1 VSGISAITY
10 TFSQVQTAFQTL
22 NDQTDFTGASASVS
36 DSSVLSAVAGANAT
50 AGTHDLVVTQLAK
63 PQRVISAGFA
73 DSTTTLSDTDFS
85 FSVTPTSGGTAV
97 SVSVTAAQSSPE
109 GIVRAING
117 AATGVTAQLV
127 DAGVAAGASRY
138 KILLSGSSGTA
149 NQFSLSIPNPQPTL
163 NGATA
168 VQPMKGAAAT
178 SDLLGFN
185 FTTPLQASADARFSV
200 DGISYTRSS
209 NLVTDALPGV
219 SLSLKSLNTVANPST
234 SIYLSVDTSAVKAN
248 VQALV
253 QSYND
258 AVSML
263 KVVSDPKSTVD
274 TYGAT
279 MVNDSMVSNMRNQL
293 RDLFMTDSSTPGAK
307 AKSLRDLGISIDMT
321 GVMTLDNTKLDSA
334 LQNNFSDV
342 VTMMTGNMNGLGQYS
357 TAPAGV
363 AGEANRKLSKLLSVS
378 GTLKTATNNTNTQTT
393 SYKEDLTKLQTRMDA
408 LLTRYQK
415 QFASMDSMV
424 GQATSTKASLKST
437 FNNMNGNN
445 NN

>member
-1 VSGISAITY
+1 VIDGAIKNAKVCLDKNLSGICDTGEPSGTTDASGKTTLTVDSADVGKYPIVAIIGTNAIDADTGPVLTPY
-10 TFSQVQTAFQTL
+10 TLRAPADQTAV
-22 NDQTDFTGASASVS
+22 VS
-36 DSSVLSAVAGANAT
+36 
-50 AGTHDLVVTQLAK
+50 
-63 PQRVISAGFA
+63 PY
-73 DSTTTLSDTDFS
+73 
-85 FSVTPTSGGTAV
+85 TS
-97 SVSVTAAQSSPE
+97 
-109 GIVRAING
+109 
-117 AATGVTAQLV
+117 
-127 DAGVAAGASRY
+127 
-138 KILLSGSSGTA
+138 
-149 NQFSLSIPNPQPTL
+149 
-163 NGATA
+163 
-168 VQPMKGAAAT
+168 
-178 SDLLGFN
+178 
-185 FTTPLQASADARFSV
+185 
-200 DGISYTRSS
+200 
-209 NLVTDALPGV
+209 
-219 SLSLKSLNTVANPST
+219 
-234 SIYLSVDTSAVKAN
+234 
-248 VQALV
+248 LV

-393 SYKEDLTKLQTRMDA
+393 TYKEDLTKLQTRMDA